1 MNKMDREDY
10 SQYLRVGLG
19 LILLLILSLGYYW
32 ISDGTRLASAAE
44 ELSTERIHRGQDFYE
59 EQCGAC
65 HGVEGEGGLGP
76 ALNDRQLLKNTLNDV
91 FFSVIRSGVPNT
103 QMPAWSVDFGGPLTD
118 EDIRDVV
125 AFMRAWEPEAV
136 DLVVEE
142 TVPDPAR
149 GAVLFANTCAVCH
162 GDNGLGGQEGIPVI
176 NDLERLNRLEDAWYR
191 DVIANGRPSKGMPT
205 WGTVFSPQQLD
216 DLVALIGAWRE
227 GIQITP
233 SFSATDLIDQAIF
246 ALQQE
251 DANSASLHIDRALT
265 VVAGA
270 GVQEFENI
278 LGLLEAEDVAEAE
291 AALISLRE
299 GWPPGDP
306 ASGAILYNTNCAVC
320 HGQQG
325 EGGVGTALIENSYV
339 QEEDN
344 SALVQF
350 LLEGRPGTAMSAF
363 EGRLTETELADL
375 VAFLRLWQE

>member
-1 MNKMDREDY
+1 MSNMNREDY
-10 SQYLRVGLG
+10 SQYLRIGLG

-32 ISDGTRLASAAE
+32 ISDGTRLALAAE
-44 ELSTERIHRGQDFYE
+44 ELSTERIHRGQEFYE
-59 EQCGAC
+59 QQCAAC
-65 HGVEGEGGLGP
+65 HGADGEGGLGP
-76 ALNDRQLLKNTLNDV
+76 ALNDRQLLKGTLNDV

-125 AFMRAWEPEAV
+125 AFVRAWEPDSV

-162 GDNGLGGQEGIPVI
+162 GDNGLGGQEGMPVI

-233 SFSATDLIDQAIF
+233 SFSATDLIDQSIF

-251 DANSASLHIDRALT
+251 DANSARLQIGRALT

-270 GVQEFENI
+270 GVQELESI
-278 LGLLEAEDVAEAE
+278 LELLEAEELAAAED
-291 AALISLRE
+291 ALMVLRA

-320 HGQQG
+320 HGPQG
-325 EGGVGTALIENSYV
+325 EGGVGIALIENRYV
-339 QEEDN
+339 QDESN
-344 SALVQF
+344 SALVRF
-350 LLEGRPGTAMSAF
+350 LLEGRAGTAMSGF
-363 EGRLTETELADL
+363 EGRLTEPQLADL
-375 VAFLRLWQE
+375 VSFLRLWQE

>member
-1 MNKMDREDY
+1 MSNMNREDY
-10 SQYLRVGLG
+10 SQYLRIGLG

-32 ISDGTRLASAAE
+32 ISDGTRLALAAE
-44 ELSTERIHRGQDFYE
+44 ELSTERIHRGQEFYE
-59 EQCGAC
+59 QQCAAC
-65 HGVEGEGGLGP
+65 HGADGEGGLGP
-76 ALNDRQLLKNTLNDV
+76 ALNDGQLLKGTLNDV

-125 AFMRAWEPEAV
+125 AFVRAWEPDSV

-162 GDNGLGGQEGIPVI
+162 GDNGLGGQEGMPVI

-233 SFSATDLIDQAIF
+233 SFSATDLIDQSIF

-251 DANSASLHIDRALT
+251 DANSARLQIGRALT

-270 GVQEFENI
+270 GVQELESI
-278 LGLLEAEDVAEAE
+278 LELLEAEELAAAED
-291 AALISLRE
+291 ALMVLRA

-320 HGQQG
+320 HGPQG
-325 EGGVGTALIENSYV
+325 EGGVGIALIENRYV
-339 QEEDN
+339 QDESN
-344 SALVQF
+344 SALVRF
-350 LLEGRPGTAMSAF
+350 LLEGRAGTAMSGF
-363 EGRLTETELADL
+363 EGRLTEPQLADL
-375 VAFLRLWQE
+375 VSFLRLWQE